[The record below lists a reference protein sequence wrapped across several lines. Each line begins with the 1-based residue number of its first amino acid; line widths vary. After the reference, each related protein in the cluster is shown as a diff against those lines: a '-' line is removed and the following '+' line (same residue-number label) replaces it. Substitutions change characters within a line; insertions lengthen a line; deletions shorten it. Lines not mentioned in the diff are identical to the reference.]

1 MTWFH
6 NLKISSKLL
15 IGFILVALVSG
26 IVGYVGISKIK
37 LIAAADVRMYEKT
50 TIPITQLNDLNREF
64 QTLRVTVRDLLL
76 SRSASE
82 ASAYNETLNK
92 IHDNITDILIE
103 YEKSVSSEEEKT
115 LYVQF
120 ARRVEEYYSY
130 LEQFGS
136 LISSSHKEEALAF
149 MRGDF
154 QRHAQQMEIDLG
166 KLREGKI
173 AFSKDTLEKNNK
185 LAKNASFTMILFIAA
200 GMILAISL
208 GFFISSAV
216 GKPLREMTKAC
227 DSLAVGDLD
236 QVIHV
241 NSKDEVGNLADGFRK
256 IIDTQK
262 EIASAVIRISE
273 GDLNVHVEPRSDKD
287 TLALAMQKVLKSLNG
302 LVEET
307 VLLTQA
313 GVEGRLSTR
322 GHANLFQGAY
332 KSIITGINDTL
343 DSVIAPID
351 EALKVLQVVASRD
364 LTVRVTG
371 KYKGD
376 FTKIKDSL
384 NTAIQNLEEAL
395 SQFSVGSEQVTTAAQ
410 EISSGSQTLSQGAS
424 EQASTLEEISS
435 SLQEMSSMT
444 RQNTHNAKEAQSIA
458 EEAKLS
464 TARGVDSMKRLSS
477 AIDQIK
483 ESSDSTARI
492 IKTIDEI
499 AFQTNLLALNA
510 AVEAA
515 RAGDAGKGFAVVA
528 EEVRNLAM
536 RSAQAAKN
544 TADLIE
550 ESVRKAEGGVSINQ
564 EVLKNLTDISEQVLR
579 VREVMADIVAA
590 SDQQN
595 QGIEQVNTAV
605 IQMNQVTQQ
614 TAANAE
620 ESASSAEELSSQ
632 AVEMKSM
639 VQSFQLSRKKAEAQ
653 SKAPLNGTN
662 VNKTHMPAFS
672 QNANAKSNHSQR
684 PEQIIPFD
692 DDSNL
697 DLNDFQF

>member
-1 MTWFH
+1 
-6 NLKISSKLL
+6 
-15 IGFILVALVSG
+15 
-26 IVGYVGISKIK
+26 
-37 LIAAADVRMYEKT
+37 MYEKT

-82 ASAYNETLNK
+82 TSGYNENLNK
-92 IHDNITDILIE
+92 IHDNITDTLVE

-120 ARRVEEYYSY
+120 AHRVEEYYSY
-130 LEQFGS
+130 LEKFNSS
-136 LISSSHKEEALAF
+136 LSAGRKDEALAF

-154 QRHAQQMEIDLG
+154 QKHAQQMEIDLG

-173 AFSKDTLEKNNK
+173 ALAKATLEKNDL
-185 LAKNASFTMILFIAA
+185 LAKQASLTMTLFMAA
-200 GMILAISL
+200 GIILAVGL
-208 GFFISSAV
+208 GIFISSIV

-227 DSLAVGDLD
+227 NNLAVGDLD
-236 QVIHV
+236 QVITV
-241 NSKDEVGNLADGFRK
+241 KGKDEIGSLAEGFRK
-256 IIDTQK
+256 IIDAQK
-262 EIASAVIRISE
+262 EMASAAIRIAE
-273 GDLNVHVEPRSDKD
+273 GDLNAQVELRSEKD
-287 TLALAMQKVLKSLNG
+287 TLSSAMQKVLKSLNG

-307 VLLTQA
+307 ALLTQA
-313 GVEGRLSTR
+313 GVEGRLTTR
-322 GHANLFQGAY
+322 GHANKFQGAY
-332 KSIITGINDTL
+332 KSIIVGINDTL

-351 EALKVLQVVASRD
+351 EAMKVLQVVASKD
-364 LTVRVTG
+364 LTVRVKG
-371 KYKGD
+371 NYKGD

-384 NTAIQNLEEAL
+384 NLAIQNLEEAL
-395 SQFSVGSEQVTTAAQ
+395 TQFSMGSEQVTTAAQ
-410 EISSGSQTLSQGAS
+410 EISAGSQTLSQGAS

-444 RQNTHNAKEAQSIA
+444 RQNTHNAKQAQVIT
-458 EEAKLS
+458 EEAKAS

-483 ESSDSTARI
+483 ESSDSTAKI

-536 RSAQAAKN
+536 RSAEAAKN
-544 TADLIE
+544 TANLIE
-550 ESVRKAEGGVSINQ
+550 ESVLKAEGGVSINQ
-564 EVLKNLTDISEQVLR
+564 EVLKNLMEISEQVLK
-579 VREVMADIVAA
+579 VREVMADIVSA
-590 SDQQN
+590 SDQQS

-639 VQSFQLSRKKAEAQ
+639 VKSFQLSKNAGENRSSSPEEKPNRTHRPAVSQYRNNRANNFQRAE
-653 SKAPLNGTN
+653 S
-662 VNKTHMPAFS
+662 M
-672 QNANAKSNHSQR
+672 
-684 PEQIIPFD
+684 IPFD
-692 DDSNL
+692 EDSPL
-697 DLNDFQF
+697 EQNDFQF

>member
-26 IVGYVGISKIK
+26 VVGYVGITQIK
-37 LIAAADVRMYEKT
+37 TIAAADVRMYEKT
-50 TIPITQLNDLNREF
+50 TIPITQLNELNREF

-82 ASAYNETLNK
+82 ASADNESLNK
-92 IHDNITDILIE
+92 IHENITDILLE
-103 YEKSVSSEEEKT
+103 YEKSVSSAEEKT

-136 LISSSHKEEALAF
+136 IISAGRKDEALTF
-149 MRGDF
+149 MRGNF
-154 QRHAQQMEIDLG
+154 QKHAQQMEIDLG

-173 AFSKDTLEKNNK
+173 AFAKETLDKNNL
-185 LAKNASFTMILFIAA
+185 LAKDASLTMTLFMVS
-200 GMILAISL
+200 GMILAIGL
-208 GFFISSAV
+208 GFFISSVV
-216 GKPLREMTKAC
+216 GKPLREMTIAC
-227 DSLAVGDLD
+227 NNLAVGDLD

-241 NSKDEVGNLADGFRK
+241 KSKDEVGNLADGFRK
-256 IIDTQK
+256 IIDAQK
-262 EIASAVIRISE
+262 EMAGTAIRIAE
-273 GDLNVHVEPRSDKD
+273 GDLNVQVELRSDKD
-287 TLALAMQKVLKSLNG
+287 TLAQAMQKVLKSLNG

-313 GVEGRLSTR
+313 GVEGHLSTR
-322 GHANLFQGAY
+322 GHANKFQGAY
-332 KSIITGINDTL
+332 KSIITGMNDTL
-343 DSVIAPID
+343 DSVTAPIN
-351 EALKVLQVVASRD
+351 EAMKVLQVVASRD

-371 KYKGD
+371 NYKGD

-384 NTAIQNLEEAL
+384 NLAIQNLEEAL
-395 SQFSVGSEQVTTAAQ
+395 SQFSMGSEQVTTAAQ

-444 RQNTHNAKEAQSIA
+444 RQNTHNAKQAQSIT

-483 ESSDSTARI
+483 ESSDSTAKI

-536 RSAQAAKN
+536 RSAEAAKN
-544 TADLIE
+544 TANLIE
-550 ESVRKAEGGVSINQ
+550 ESVKKAEGGVTINQ
-564 EVLKNLTDISEQVLR
+564 EVLTNLTEISEQVHR
-579 VREVMADIVAA
+579 VREVMSDIVAA
-590 SDQQN
+590 SDQQS

-639 VQSFQLSRKKAEAQ
+639 VQSFQLSRNSAAGR
-653 SKAPLNGTN
+653 SKASLNAGTANN
-662 VNKTHMPAFS
+662 VPRPAFS
-672 QNANAKSNHSQR
+672 KNSNALSNHSQR
-684 PEQIIPFD
+684 AENMIPYN
-692 DDSNL
+692 DDSSFEA
-697 DLNDFQF
+697 NDFQF

>member
-1 MTWFH
+1 MNWFH
-6 NLKISSKLL
+6 NLKISAKLL
-15 IGFILVALVSG
+15 IGFVIVALVSG
-26 IVGYVGISKIK
+26 FVGYVGISQIK
-37 LIAAADVRMYEKT
+37 TIAAADARMYEKT
-50 TIPITQLNDLNREF
+50 TIPITQLNELNREF
-64 QTLRVTVRDLLL
+64 QTLRVAVRDLLL
-76 SRSASE
+76 SRSESE
-82 ASAYNETLNK
+82 SSAYNESLNK
-92 IHDNITDILIE
+92 IHDKITDILIE
-103 YEKSVSSEEEKT
+103 YEKSVSSEEEKA

-120 ARRVEEYYSY
+120 ARNVEEYYGY
-130 LEQFGS
+130 LEKF
-136 LISSSHKEEALAF
+136 SSMLSSGRKDEALTY

-154 QRHAQQMEIDLG
+154 LKHAQKMEVDLH
-166 KLREGKI
+166 KLEADKI
-173 AFSKDTLEKNNK
+173 AYAKATLENNNL
-185 LAKNASFTMILFIAA
+185 LAKDASLKMTLFMAI
-200 GMILAISL
+200 GVVLAIGL
-208 GFFISSAV
+208 GLFISSAV
-216 GKPLREMTKAC
+216 GKPLREMTQAC
-227 DSLAVGDLD
+227 ENLAAGDLD
-236 QVIHV
+236 QIIKVK
-241 NSKDEVGNLADGFRK
+241 SKDEVGNLADGFRK
-256 IIDTQK
+256 IIEAQK
-262 EIASAVIRISE
+262 EMAGAAIRVAE
-273 GDLNVHVEPRSDKD
+273 GDLNVHIESRSEKD

-322 GHANLFQGAY
+322 GHAEMFQGAY

-351 EALKVLQVVASRD
+351 EAMRVLQVVANRD
-364 LTVRVTG
+364 LTIRVNG
-371 KYKGD
+371 NYKGD
-376 FTKIKDSL
+376 FAKIKDSL
-384 NTAIQNLEEAL
+384 NTAIQNLEDAL
-395 SQFSVGSEQVTTAAQ
+395 CQFSMGSEQVTTAAQ
-410 EISSGSQTLSQGAS
+410 EISAGSQTLSQGAS

-444 RQNTHNAKEAQSIA
+444 RQNTHNAKEAQSIT

-483 ESSDSTARI
+483 ESSDSTAKI

-536 RSAQAAKN
+536 RSAEAAKN

-550 ESVRKAEGGVSINQ
+550 ESVRKAEGGVSINH
-564 EVLKNLTDISEQVLR
+564 EVLKNLNEISEQVLR

-590 SDQQN
+590 SDQQS

-639 VQSFQLSRKKAEAQ
+639 VQSFQLSRHSAEPNPATD
-653 SKAPLNGTN
+653 SSRPDRAIKPPLQKNTNGTPKN
-662 VNKTHMPAFS
+662 LKRAET
-672 QNANAKSNHSQR
+672 
-684 PEQIIPFD
+684 IIPFD
-692 DDSNL
+692 DDNNFE
-697 DLNDFQF
+697 LNDFQF